1 MLVKNYSEAAK
12 EDRRRYSP
20 SRFVSAELK
29 TIFGEPDPDHIST
42 SYVERQNLNIRM
54 ENRRMTRLTNAFS
67 KKVENHAHQLAIN
80 FAHHNFSR
88 IHSTIRCTPAMA
100 AGVVSSL
107 WSIGDLVKYADEL
120 EISRDWSLARAI

>member
-1 MLVKNYSEAAK
+1 
-12 EDRRRYSP
+12 
-20 SRFVSAELK
+20 
-29 TIFGEPDPDHIST
+29 
-42 SYVERQNLNIRM
+42 VERQNLNIRM